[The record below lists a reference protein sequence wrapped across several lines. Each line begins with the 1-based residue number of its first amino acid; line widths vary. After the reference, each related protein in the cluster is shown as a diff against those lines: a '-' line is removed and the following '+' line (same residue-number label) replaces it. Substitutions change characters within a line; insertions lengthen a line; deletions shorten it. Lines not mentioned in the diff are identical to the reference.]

1 MAQRE
6 VEGSESRDKE
16 AGTNPVGNGIPHA
29 GGALV

>member
-6 VEGSESRDKE
+6 DEGSESRDME